1 MAISKK
7 VEKQLIESIKNMP
20 KKKAKY
26 ISKYLSLKLV
36 DKASYT
42 KEVGGKIVV
51 VPGKSIRFT
60 EGVYETEDPDEIK
73 FLENHSNFGTVFI
86 KVEDKDLQ
94 KAREEQFKDLETR
107 EAELKAKEKELAKKE
122 KALEE
127 GSSIPKGKGKGKKSK
142 KEKPAF

>member
-1 MAISKK
+1 
-7 VEKQLIESIKNMP
+7 MP
-20 KKKAKY
+20 KKKTKY

-42 KEVGGKIVV
+42 KEVGGRIVV

-60 EGVYETEDPDEIK
+60 DGVYETEDPDEIK
-73 FLENHSNFGTVFI
+73 FLESHPNFGTVFI

-94 KAREEQFKDLETR
+94 KAREEKFKDLETR
-107 EAELKAKEKELAKKE
+107 EAELKVKEEELAKKE

-127 GSSIPKGKGKGKKSK
+127 GSSVPKRKSKSRISK